1 MKMVVGIVRTTCLK
15 KVLKE
20 LDDIGIRNLT
30 VSKIEGIG
38 EQITLRK
45 SYAVHD
51 MIQIIVPDEKVNQV
65 TDVILQH
72 AHSGLAGDGI
82 ITVIPIDYMIR
93 LRTKERL
100 E

>member
-1 MKMVVGIVRTTCLK
+1 V
-15 KVLKE
+15 KE

-30 VSKIEGIG
+30 ISKIEGVG
-38 EQITLRK
+38 GQVTLHK

-51 MIQIIVPDEKVNQV
+51 MIQIIVPDKKVNQV

-82 ITVIPIDYMIR
+82 ITVSPIDYMCSDLSLPIEICIMISH
-93 LRTKERL
+93 LQ
-100 E
+100 